1 MGIKNVWGRDREE
14 KVREKQNFYQ
24 RFITL
29 HKILAIHF
37 S

>member
-1 MGIKNVWGRDREE
+1 MGIKKVWGRDRE